1 MKKTF
6 FAIVMAAIV
15 GLFAVSCSKSQ
26 TNTNKL
32 IGTWKI
38 DSIVEVS
45 ANGTYSPNLNDQ
57 TYTIQFVKDGT
68 FVFTGVNKSG
78 SGSSKGT
85 WTVIDDTIAM
95 VVDND
100 YFDVLSGTWTI
111 NTLNTKS
118 LVVAQVKDGGSIT
131 ITMSKL

>member
-1 MKKTF
+1 MKKTI
-6 FAIVMAAIV
+6 FAIIMAAIV

-26 TNTNKL
+26 MNTSKL
-32 IGTWKI
+32 IGSWKI

-68 FVFTGVNKSG
+68 FVFSGVNKSG
-78 SGSSKGT
+78 SGSAKGT
-85 WTVIDDTIAM
+85 WAVIDDTIAM
-95 VVDND
+95 VVDKD

-111 NTLNTKS
+111 NTLNAKS
-118 LVVAQVKDGGSIT
+118 LVVSQVEDGESVT